1 MSPSCGSNPF
11 LSCNPTIIS
20 AARLPAPQVPFGS
33 TCPFDCKA
41 LSSKVCLHS
50 QEPGYQCWRSPCPGT
65 LWCPCTCCGL
75 LTISAPHF
83 QWAELDVEGW
93 STQAFYKPLNVFI
106 VEKGGRFMK
115 PLSQALAR
123 RPRHFG
129 KLLPFEVFSFSFF
142 SPRCFYGVFLPS
154 EGITGKQVGF
164 MSHYVEGSRKWA
176 N

>member
-11 LSCNPTIIS
+11 LSCNPTIVS

-41 LSSKVCLHS
+41 LSSKVCLRS

-83 QWAELDVEGW
+83 QWAELGVEGW

-106 VEKGGRFMK
+106 VEKGAGSWSPCHK
-115 PLSQALAR
+115 PWLESLDTLANYCLLKFFLFLSFPQ
-123 RPRHFG
+123 
-129 KLLPFEVFSFSFF
+129 
-142 SPRCFYGVFLPS
+142 GVFMVFFFLLK
-154 EGITGKQVGF
+154 G
-164 MSHYVEGSRKWA
+164 
-176 N
+176 